1 MLSIFSLYL
10 AIYIATS
17 IIQQLVVK
25 VNYFCDPSICNT
37 KWVHTCFHCNSHL
50 FYVAIFKYSAEWP
63 VYTGLTSI
71 NVYEKKCVRLVSDF
85 FSKCF
90 QKRIWMDSNLI
101 SLNPFISF
109 SEKSYKQGM
118 LIYQMV
124 IWRLGIISISF
135 QTSEGWG
142 SSHNHLEHMGARG
155 HLTITWSI
163 WRQGGVISHSLEY
176 LNVISHSFGVSEG
189 WGSSYTHLEYMNT
202 GDYLDCIVSYELF

>member
-1 MLSIFSLYL
+1 MI
-10 AIYIATS
+10 
-17 IIQQLVVK
+17 LVYVIPNECTL
-25 VNYFCDPSICNT
+25 VFI
-37 KWVHTCFHCNSHL
+37 VIVTCFMLPLLNILLNGL
-50 FYVAIFKYSAEWP
+50 FIQVWLQLMFMKRNVLGWCLFFFQNVFRKRYEWIQ
-63 VYTGLTSI
+63 T
-71 NVYEKKCVRLVSDF
+71 
-85 FSKCF
+85 
-90 QKRIWMDSNLI
+90 
-101 SLNPFISF
+101 
-109 SEKSYKQGM
+109 YKQGM

-142 SSHNHLEHMGARG
+142 SSHTHLEHMGARG

-202 GDYLDCIVSYELF
+202 GDYLDCIVRYELF